1 MCGRRARS
9 NSQIYG
15 DKPVADLLAGRI
27 ETIMTPEQK
36 GQTPDSSVAET
47 HDVDRKDVDRTKDTK
62 DNDQAVVPLL
72 AEEVS
77 VAKKQVVTGQ
87 VKVGTV
93 TRESE
98 QLVEEMLEREHVEV
112 ERTHIGKQVDKAPE
126 VRQDGDT
133 LIIPILEEIVVVER
147 HLLLKEEVRVR
158 RTREK
163 QPYQE
168 RVVVRKQEAV
178 ITRL

>member
-1 MCGRRARS
+1 VTP
-9 NSQIYG
+9 
-15 DKPVADLLAGRI
+15 DKL
-27 ETIMTPEQK
+27 
-36 GQTPDSSVAET
+36 GQTPDKSVEE
-47 HDVDRKDVDRTKDTK
+47 TKDQ
-62 DNDQAVVPLL
+62 DQVVVPLH

-77 VAKKQVVTGQ
+77 VAKRRVVTGQ
-87 VKVGTV
+87 VKIGTV

-98 QLVEEMLEREHVEV
+98 QLVEELLEHEHVEI
-112 ERTHIGKQVDKAPE
+112 ERIAIGKRVDKAPT
-126 VRQDGDT
+126 VREEGDT

-147 HLLLKEEVRVR
+147 RLFLKEEIRVR

-168 RVVVRKQEAV
+168 RVVIRKQEAV

>member
-1 MCGRRARS
+1 MLFQNVEESAARIETTMTPQEQGQTS
-9 NSQIYG
+9 
-15 DKPVADLLAGRI
+15 DKPV
-27 ETIMTPEQK
+27 EQAN
-36 GQTPDSSVAET
+36 D
-47 HDVDRKDVDRTKDTK
+47 KDQV
-62 DNDQAVVPLL
+62 VVPLH

-77 VAKKQVVTGQ
+77 VAKRRVVTGQ
-87 VKVGTV
+87 VKVGTI

-98 QLVEEMLEREHVEV
+98 QLVEELLEHEHVEV
-112 ERTHIGKQVDKAPE
+112 ERTAIGKQVDKAPP
-126 VRQDGDT
+126 VREEGDT

-147 HLLLKEEVRVR
+147 RLLLKEEVRVR

>member
-1 MCGRRARS
+1 
-9 NSQIYG
+9 
-15 DKPVADLLAGRI
+15 
-27 ETIMTPEQK
+27 MTPERQDPIPEK
-36 GQTPDSSVAET
+36 TMEET
-47 HDVDRKDVDRTKDTK
+47 R
-62 DNDQAVVPLL
+62 DNDQVVLPLH

-77 VAKKQVVTGQ
+77 VEKKRIVTGQ

-98 QLVEEMLEREHVEV
+98 QLVEELLEQEHVEV
-112 ERTHIGKQVDKAPE
+112 ERTAIGKQVDKAPP
-126 VRQDGDT
+126 VREEGDT

-147 HLLLKEEVRVR
+147 RLLLKEELRIR

>member
-1 MCGRRARS
+1 
-9 NSQIYG
+9 
-15 DKPVADLLAGRI
+15 
-27 ETIMTPEQK
+27 MTPEEQGKIPEK
-36 GQTPDSSVAET
+36 GAEKT
-47 HDVDRKDVDRTKDTK
+47 QDKDQVL
-62 DNDQAVVPLL
+62 VPLH

-77 VAKKQVVTGQ
+77 VAKRRIVTGQ

-93 TRESE
+93 TKESE
-98 QLVEEMLEREHVEV
+98 QLIEEMLEREHVEI
-112 ERTHIGKQVDKAPE
+112 ERTAIGKQVDKAPP
-126 VRQDGDT
+126 VRQEGDT
-133 LIIPILEEIVVVER
+133 LIIPVLEEIVVVER
-147 HLLLKEEVRVR
+147 RLLLKEEVRLR

>member
-1 MCGRRARS
+1 VPKTRCF
-9 NSQIYG
+9 G
-15 DKPVADLLAGRI
+15 DIEKFAGRI
-27 ETIMTPEQK
+27 ETIMTPEEQGQK
-36 GQTPDSSVAET
+36 PDKSAERT
-47 HDVDRKDVDRTKDTK
+47 QNTQDKDQV
-62 DNDQAVVPLL
+62 VVPLH
-72 AEEVS
+72 AEEAS
-77 VAKKQVVTGQ
+77 VAKRRVVTGQ

-98 QLVEEMLEREHVEV
+98 QLVEELLEQEHVEI
-112 ERTHIGKQVDKAPE
+112 ERTAIGKEVDKAPP
-126 VRQDGDT
+126 VREEGDT

-147 HLLLKEEVRVR
+147 RLLLKEEVRVR

>member
-1 MCGRRARS
+1 
-9 NSQIYG
+9 
-15 DKPVADLLAGRI
+15 
-27 ETIMTPEQK
+27 MTPQEP
-36 GQTPDSSVAET
+36 GQTPDKPVELT
-47 HDVDRKDVDRTKDTK
+47 N
-62 DNDQAVVPLL
+62 DNDQVVVPLH

-77 VAKKQVVTGQ
+77 VAKRRVVTGQ
-87 VKVGTV
+87 VKVGTI

-98 QLVEEMLEREHVEV
+98 QLVEELLEHEHVEV
-112 ERTHIGKQVDKAPE
+112 ERTAIGKQVDKAPP
-126 VRQDGDT
+126 VREEGDT

-147 HLLLKEEVRVR
+147 RLLLKEEVRIR

>member
-1 MCGRRARS
+1 MTSEEQGQRS
-9 NSQIYG
+9 
-15 DKPVADLLAGRI
+15 DKER
-27 ETIMTPEQK
+27 TQ
-36 GQTPDSSVAET
+36 
-47 HDVDRKDVDRTKDTK
+47 DVERTQ
-62 DNDQAVVPLL
+62 DQDQVVPLHG
-72 AEEVS
+72 EEVS
-77 VAKKQVVTGQ
+77 VAKRRVVTGR

-98 QLVEEMLEREHVEV
+98 QLIEELLEHEHVEV
-112 ERTHIGKQVDKAPE
+112 ERTAIGKQVDKAPP
-126 VRQDGDT
+126 VREEGDT

-147 HLLLKEEVRVR
+147 RLLLKEEVRVR

>member
-1 MCGRRARS
+1 
-9 NSQIYG
+9 
-15 DKPVADLLAGRI
+15 
-27 ETIMTPEQK
+27 MTPEEQ
-36 GQTPDSSVAET
+36 GQTPDKTVEESE
-47 HDVDRKDVDRTKDTK
+47 RKDQV
-62 DNDQAVVPLL
+62 VVPLH

-77 VAKKQVVTGQ
+77 VAKKRVVTGQ
-87 VKVGTV
+87 VKVGTI

-98 QLVEEMLEREHVEV
+98 QLVEELLEHEHVEV
-112 ERTHIGKQVDKAPE
+112 ERTAIGKEVDKAPP
-126 VRQDGDT
+126 VREEGDT

-147 HLLLKEEVRVR
+147 RLLLKEEVRVR

>member
-1 MCGRRARS
+1 
-9 NSQIYG
+9 
-15 DKPVADLLAGRI
+15 
-27 ETIMTPEQK
+27 MTPQEQ
-36 GQTPDSSVAET
+36 GQTPDKPVEQAN
-47 HDVDRKDVDRTKDTK
+47 DKDQV
-62 DNDQAVVPLL
+62 VVPLH

-77 VAKKQVVTGQ
+77 VGKRRVVTGQ
-87 VKVGTV
+87 VKVGTI

-98 QLVEEMLEREHVEV
+98 QLVEELLEHEHVEV
-112 ERTHIGKQVDKAPE
+112 ERTAIGKQVDKAPP
-126 VRQDGDT
+126 VREEGDT

-147 HLLLKEEVRVR
+147 RLLLKEEVRVR

>member
-1 MCGRRARS
+1 MTPQEQGRTP
-9 NSQIYG
+9 
-15 DKPVADLLAGRI
+15 DKPV
-27 ETIMTPEQK
+27 EQAN
-36 GQTPDSSVAET
+36 D
-47 HDVDRKDVDRTKDTK
+47 KDQV
-62 DNDQAVVPLL
+62 VVPLH

-77 VAKKQVVTGQ
+77 VAKRRVVTGQ
-87 VKVGTV
+87 VKVGTI

-98 QLVEEMLEREHVEV
+98 QLVEELLEHEHVEV
-112 ERTHIGKQVDKAPE
+112 ERTAIGKQVDKAPP
-126 VRQDGDT
+126 VREEGDT

-147 HLLLKEEVRVR
+147 RLLLKEEVRIR

>member
-1 MCGRRARS
+1 
-9 NSQIYG
+9 
-15 DKPVADLLAGRI
+15 V
-27 ETIMTPEQK
+27 TPEEQ
-36 GQTPDSSVAET
+36 GQTPDKTVEEA
-47 HDVDRKDVDRTKDTK
+47 KDKNQV
-62 DNDQAVVPLL
+62 VVPIH
-72 AEEVS
+72 AEELS
-77 VAKKQVVTGQ
+77 VAKTRVITGQ

-98 QLVEEMLEREHVEV
+98 QLIEELLEHQHIEI
-112 ERTHIGKQVDKAPE
+112 ERIAIGKQVDKAPP
-126 VRQDGDT
+126 VREEGDT

-147 HLLLKEEVRVR
+147 RLLLKEEVRVR

-168 RVVVRKQEAV
+168 RVILRKQEAV

>member
-1 MCGRRARS
+1 
-9 NSQIYG
+9 
-15 DKPVADLLAGRI
+15 V
-27 ETIMTPEQK
+27 TPDEQA
-36 GQTPDSSVAET
+36 QTPKKTVEE
-47 HDVDRKDVDRTKDTK
+47 TKDE
-62 DNDQAVVPLL
+62 DQVVVPLH

-77 VAKKQVVTGQ
+77 VAKRRVVTGQ

-93 TRESE
+93 TRETE
-98 QLVEEMLEREHVEV
+98 QLVEELLEHEHVEI
-112 ERTHIGKQVDKAPE
+112 ERIAIGRQVDKAPA
-126 VRQDGDT
+126 VREEGDT

-147 HLLLKEEVRVR
+147 RLLLKEEVHVR

-168 RVVVRKQEAV
+168 RVVIRKQEAV

>member
-1 MCGRRARS
+1 
-9 NSQIYG
+9 
-15 DKPVADLLAGRI
+15 
-27 ETIMTPEQK
+27 MTPQEQ
-36 GQTPDSSVAET
+36 GQTPDKPVEPT
-47 HDVDRKDVDRTKDTK
+47 NDKDQV
-62 DNDQAVVPLL
+62 VVPLH

-77 VAKKQVVTGQ
+77 IAKRRVVTGQ
-87 VKVGTV
+87 VKVGTI

-98 QLVEEMLEREHVEV
+98 QLVEEMLEHEHVEV
-112 ERTHIGKQVDKAPE
+112 ERTAIGKQVDKAPP
-126 VRQDGDT
+126 VREEGDT

-147 HLLLKEEVRVR
+147 RLLLKEEVRVR

>member
-1 MCGRRARS
+1 MAPEEQG
-9 NSQIYG
+9 QI
-15 DKPVADLLAGRI
+15 P
-27 ETIMTPEQK
+27 
-36 GQTPDSSVAET
+36 
-47 HDVDRKDVDRTKDTK
+47 DRTVEETK
-62 DNDQAVVPLL
+62 DKDKDKDQVVVRLH

-87 VKVGTV
+87 VKVGTI

-98 QLVEEMLEREHVEV
+98 QLVEELLEHDHVEIG
-112 ERTHIGKQVDKAPE
+112 RTAIGRQVDKAPA
-126 VRQDGDT
+126 VREEGDT

-147 HLLLKEEVRVR
+147 RLLLKEEVRIR
-158 RTREK
+158 RVREK

-168 RVVVRKQEAV
+168 RVVVRRQEAV

>member
-1 MCGRRARS
+1 VLE
-9 NSQIYG
+9 
-15 DKPVADLLAGRI
+15 KPWTTVVSGLSRKSAARI
-27 ETIMTPEQK
+27 ETIMTPEKQDP
-36 GQTPDSSVAET
+36 TPEKT
-47 HDVDRKDVDRTKDTK
+47 QEETK
-62 DNDQAVVPLL
+62 DNDQVVVPLH

-77 VAKKQVVTGQ
+77 VGKNRVVTGQ
-87 VKVGTV
+87 VKVGTI

-98 QLVEEMLEREHVEV
+98 QLVEEMLEQEHVEV
-112 ERTHIGKQVDKAPE
+112 ERTAVGKQVDKAPP
-126 VRQDGDT
+126 VREEGDT
-133 LIIPILEEIVVVER
+133 MVIPILEEIVVVER
-147 HLLLKEEVRVR
+147 RLLLKEEVRIR

>member
-1 MCGRRARS
+1 
-9 NSQIYG
+9 
-15 DKPVADLLAGRI
+15 
-27 ETIMTPEQK
+27 MTPEEQ
-36 GQTPDSSVAET
+36 GQTPDKAVEQT
-47 HDVDRKDVDRTKDTK
+47 QDKDQGTIR
-62 DNDQAVVPLL
+62 LH

-77 VAKKQVVTGQ
+77 VAKQRVVTGQ

-93 TRESE
+93 TRETE
-98 QLVEEMLEREHVEV
+98 QLVEELLEHEHVEID
-112 ERTHIGKQVDKAPE
+112 RSAIGRQVDKAPP
-126 VRQDGDT
+126 VRQEGDT

-147 HLLLKEEVRVR
+147 RLLLKEEVRIR

-168 RVVVRKQEAV
+168 RVVLRKQEAV

>member
-1 MCGRRARS
+1 
-9 NSQIYG
+9 
-15 DKPVADLLAGRI
+15 
-27 ETIMTPEQK
+27 MTPQEQ
-36 GQTPDSSVAET
+36 GQTPDKPVEQT
-47 HDVDRKDVDRTKDTK
+47 NDKDQV
-62 DNDQAVVPLL
+62 VVPLH
-72 AEEVS
+72 AAEVS
-77 VAKKQVVTGQ
+77 VAKRRVVTGQ
-87 VKVGTV
+87 VKVGTI

-98 QLVEEMLEREHVEV
+98 QLVEELLEHEHVEV
-112 ERTHIGKQVDKAPE
+112 ERTPIGKQVDKAPS
-126 VRQDGDT
+126 VREEGDT

-147 HLLLKEEVRVR
+147 RLLLKEEVRVR

>member
-1 MCGRRARS
+1 
-9 NSQIYG
+9 
-15 DKPVADLLAGRI
+15 
-27 ETIMTPEQK
+27 MTPQEQ
-36 GQTPDSSVAET
+36 GQTPDKPVEQT
-47 HDVDRKDVDRTKDTK
+47 NDKD
-62 DNDQAVVPLL
+62 QIVVPLH

-77 VAKKQVVTGQ
+77 VAKRRVVTGQ
-87 VKVGTV
+87 VKVGTIP
-93 TRESE
+93 RESE
-98 QLVEEMLEREHVEV
+98 QLVEELLEHEHVEV
-112 ERTHIGKQVDKAPE
+112 ERTPIGKQVDKAPP
-126 VRQDGDT
+126 VREEGDT

-147 HLLLKEEVRVR
+147 RLLLKEEVRVR